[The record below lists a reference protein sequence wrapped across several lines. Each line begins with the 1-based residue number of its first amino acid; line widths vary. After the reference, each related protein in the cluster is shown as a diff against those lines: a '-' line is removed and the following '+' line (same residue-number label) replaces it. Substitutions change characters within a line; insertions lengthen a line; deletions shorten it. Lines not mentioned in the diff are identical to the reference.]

1 MNLKK
6 FFTIAI
12 STYALCL
19 LAGASCSGEM
29 VDPDKPAPTFQPLD
43 LYPPIA
49 AVATPQQIT
58 EAQALE
64 TTTTQPATT
73 TTTAPALVPADT
85 PCAEWAD
92 EAVAGGWPADPFLL
106 IEVLS
111 EAWSESR
118 CLPIGPEGY
127 GYDEYSRYWN
137 GHDYGIMQINRP
149 AHYAYVVELYGS
161 VEALI
166 DPVTNFNFAWR
177 LYSELEAKGI
187 CGFKPWS
194 RKC

>member
-1 MNLKK
+1 LDFIVNLKK
-6 FFTIAI
+6 FFAIAI
-12 STYALCL
+12 STYAMCFLI
-19 LAGASCSGEM
+19 GAAFSSP
-29 VDPDKPAPTFQPLD
+29 DPTNG
-43 LYPPIA
+43 PPITINQYPRIEQLFTHDEIRA
-49 AVATPQQIT
+49 AI
-58 EAQALE
+58 ELE
-64 TTTTQPATT
+64 TTTTTEATT

-92 EAVAGGWPADPFLL
+92 EAVAGGWPADPLL
-106 IEVLS
+106 LVELLA

-127 GYDEYSRYWN
+127 GYDEYSHYWN
-137 GHDYGIMQINRP
+137 GHDYGIMQVNRP
-149 AHYAYVVELYGS
+149 AHYKYVVDLYGS

-177 LYSELEAKGI
+177 LYSELEAKGV

>member
-1 MNLKK
+1 MNLKR
-6 FFTIAI
+6 FFAIAI
-12 STYALCL
+12 STYGLCFL
-19 LAGASCSGEM
+19 FGTAFSGDP
-29 VDPDKPAPTFQPLD
+29 VDLSTPAPTFQPAE
-43 LYPPIA
+43 LYPPIQQ
-49 AVATPQQIT
+49 VATPQEI
-58 EAQALE
+58 ADAIALE
-64 TTTTQPATT
+64 TTTTETPT

-85 PCAEWAD
+85 PCAQWAD

-106 IEVLS
+106 VELLS

-127 GYDEYSRYWN
+127 GYDEYSKYWN

-149 AHYAYVVELYGS
+149 AHYKYVVELYGS

-177 LYSELEAKGI
+177 LYSELDARGV

>member
-12 STYALCL
+12 STYALCFL
-19 LAGASCSGEM
+19 FGAACSGDP
-29 VDPDKPAPTFQPLD
+29 VDLSTPAPTFQPAE
-43 LYPPIA
+43 LYPPIQQ
-49 AVATPQQIT
+49 VATPQEIAQ
-58 EAQALE
+58 AQALE

-73 TTTAPALVPADT
+73 TTAPAYVPADT
-85 PCAEWAD
+85 PCAQWAD

-106 IEVLS
+106 TELLS

-118 CLPIGPEGY
+118 CFPIGPEGL
-127 GYDEYSRYWN
+127 GYDEYSHYWN
-137 GHDYGIMQINRP
+137 GHDWGIMQINRP
-149 AHYAYVVELYGS
+149 VHYEYAVELYGS
-161 VEALI
+161 FEALL

-177 LYSELEAKGI
+177 LYSELDAKGK

-194 RKC
+194 RPC

>member
-1 MNLKK
+1 MNLKR

-12 STYALCL
+12 STYALCFL
-19 LAGASCSGEM
+19 IGAAFSTPETTQTA
-29 VDPDKPAPTFQPLD
+29 PAITTTK
-43 LYPPIA
+43 YPRIEQIFTPEQIRA
-49 AVATPQQIT
+49 AI
-58 EAQALE
+58 ELE
-64 TTTTQPATT
+64 TTTTTQTPETT
-73 TTTAPALVPADT
+73 TTTPPALVPADT
-85 PCAEWAD
+85 PCAQWAD

-106 IEVLS
+106 VELLS

-127 GYDEYSRYWN
+127 GYDEYSHYWN
-137 GHDYGIMQINRP
+137 GHDYGIMQINKP
-149 AHYAYVVELYGS
+149 AHQKYVVELYGS

-177 LYSELEAKGI
+177 LYSELEARGV

>member
-1 MNLKK
+1 MNLKR
-6 FFTIAI
+6 FFAIAI
-12 STYALCL
+12 STYGLCFL
-19 LAGASCSGEM
+19 FGAACSGDP
-29 VDPDKPAPTFQPLD
+29 VDLSTPAPTFQLAE
-43 LYPPIA
+43 LYPPIQQ
-49 AVATPQQIT
+49 VATPQEI
-58 EAQALE
+58 ADAIALE
-64 TTTTQPATT
+64 TTTTQTPT

-85 PCAEWAD
+85 PCAQWAD

-106 IEVLS
+106 VELLS

-127 GYDEYSRYWN
+127 GYDEYSKYWN

-149 AHYAYVVELYGS
+149 AHYKYVVELYGS

-177 LYSELEAKGI
+177 LYSELEARGV

>member
-1 MNLKK
+1 MNLKR
-6 FFTIAI
+6 FFAIAI
-12 STYALCL
+12 STYGLCFL
-19 LAGASCSGEM
+19 FGAAFSGDP
-29 VDPDKPAPTFQPLD
+29 VDLSTPAPTFQPAE
-43 LYPPIA
+43 LYPPIQQ
-49 AVATPQQIT
+49 VATPQEI
-58 EAQALE
+58 ADAIALE
-64 TTTTQPATT
+64 TTTTQTP

-106 IEVLS
+106 VELLS

-127 GYDEYSRYWN
+127 GYDEYSKFWN

-149 AHYAYVVELYGS
+149 AHYKYVVELYGS

-177 LYSELEAKGI
+177 LYSELEARGV